1 MSIKNANPI
10 HPNLIII
17 STSDKDYS
25 PIEIVQHNLHH
36 LDANIGIYF
45 VFNLDL
51 KMGHKVIIKDT
62 HIQSTEFVLSYLVY

>member
-1 MSIKNANPI
+1 MNINNAKPI

-17 STSDKDYS
+17 STSNKDYS
-25 PIEIVQHNLHH
+25 PIEIVQHYLHY

-45 VFNLDL
+45 VFNTDF

-62 HIQSTEFVLSYLVY
+62 HIESIEFALSYLVY